1 MPGPLQMGAHVFT
14 TMTRPYPES
23 SVLPAI
29 KLPLAPVFTLILHP
43 AALILDTANP
53 AFSRIYYKA
62 SFRLRKTFRANTLNH
77 LVSVQATQR
86 SASVPFE
93 LTAEGGAFWTVK

>member
-1 MPGPLQMGAHVFT
+1 MGG
-14 TMTRPYPES
+14 TRVYYNDTALS
-23 SVLPAI
+23 QKFCSARD
-29 KLPLAPVFTLILHP
+29 KTALAPVFTLIPSSGSSGLGY
-43 AALILDTANP
+43 ANP

-86 SASVPFE
+86 FRPPFE
-93 LTAEGGAFWTVK
+93 LTAEVGAFWTVK